1 MVSANEI
8 QGDGDSSEE
17 VMIVWT
23 FSDIYNQVKIN
34 IKNFKG
40 VFQVEDD
47 GGIGGKC
54 ICVQPIAINKE
65 ILKC

>member
-17 VMIVWT
+17 AMIVWT

-34 IKNFKG
+34 IKNFKW

-47 GGIGGKC
+47 GGMWGKC
-54 ICVQPIAINKE
+54 TCVQPIAINKE